1 MLQSLTRYIFWQTAV
16 PFAIVTF
23 VLTGIIWLTQALRML
38 DVLISQGQSIFSYFD
53 LTVLALPSTL
63 AIVLPISLLCAVLY
77 ALHKLI
83 SDSEVVVMFSAGMS
97 MWRVAVPVLAVA
109 GAVSVV
115 VLALNIY
122 VAPAGLRE
130 LKSRLY
136 EIRGDV
142 VTTML
147 REGTFTNPTEGL
159 TVYVRERS
167 SDGTV
172 HGILVQDSRNKMKP
186 TTYLAETGSLV
197 KSPAGPRLVM
207 FNGNIQRVERTDD
220 GESGPVTLLYFDKY
234 TYDLSSYIQQE
245 PDYYNEAR
253 ERYFSELVNPAPDD
267 AYAQQFRT
275 QLLAD
280 ANDRISNAI
289 YPLLFAL
296 VALAALLP
304 APFSRRGYGMRIA
317 LAAGIALFFRVLA
330 FGIVSSAA
338 TAPATIPVMYIVPLL
353 VCAMAAAVL
362 SGVPVEGKTIAGLNA
377 VRAMIRH
384 PRPGSHSR

>member
-38 DVLISQGQSIFSYFD
+38 DVLISQGQSILAYFD

-63 AIVLPISLLCAVLY
+63 SIVLPISLLCAVLY
-77 ALHKLI
+77 VLHKLI

-97 MWRVAVPVLAVA
+97 MWRVALPVLAVA

-122 VAPAGLRE
+122 IAPAGLRE

-172 HGILVQDSRNKMKP
+172 HGILVQDSRNKLKP

-207 FNGNIQRVERTDD
+207 FNGNIQRVERTAN
-220 GESGPVTLLYFDKY
+220 GQSGPVTLLYFDKY

-245 PDYYNEAR
+245 PEYYNEAR

-267 AYAQQFRT
+267 AYAKQFRT

-280 ANDRISNAI
+280 ANDRISNAL

-338 TAPATIPVMYIVPLL
+338 TAPAAIPLMYAIPLL

-362 SGVPVEGKTIAGLNA
+362 SGIPVETKTIAGMNA
-377 VRAMIRH
+377 IRARIRH
-384 PRPGSHSR
+384 PRSGSRA

>member
-1 MLQSLTRYIFWQTAV
+1 MLQSLTRYIFWQSAV

-38 DVLISQGQSIFSYFD
+38 DVLISQGQSIFAYFD

-77 ALHKLI
+77 VLHKLI

-97 MWRVAVPVLAVA
+97 MWRVALPVLAVA

-122 VAPAGLRE
+122 IAPAGLRE

-142 VTTML
+142 ITTML

-172 HGILVQDSRNKMKP
+172 HGILVQDSRNKLKP

-207 FNGNIQRVERTDD
+207 FNGNIQRVDRTAD

-245 PDYYNEAR
+245 PEYYNEAR

-267 AYAQQFRT
+267 AYAKQFRT

-317 LAAGIALFFRVLA
+317 MAASIALFFRVLA

-338 TAPATIPVMYIVPLL
+338 TAPAAIPIMYIIPLL

-362 SGVPVEGKTIAGLNA
+362 SGVPLEAKALAGINA
-377 VRAMIRH
+377 IRAMIRH
-384 PRPGSHSR
+384 PRSGRRA

>member
-1 MLQSLTRYIFWQTAV
+1 MLQSLTRYIFWQSAV

-122 VAPAGLRE
+122 IAPAGLRE

-142 VTTML
+142 VSTML

-172 HGILVQDSRNKMKP
+172 HGILVQDSRNKLKP

-207 FNGNIQRVERTDD
+207 FNGNIQRVDRTAD

-245 PDYYNEAR
+245 PEYYNEAR

-267 AYAQQFRT
+267 AYAKQFRT

-280 ANDRISNAI
+280 ANDRLSNAL

-304 APFSRRGYGMRIA
+304 APFSRRGYGVRIA
-317 LAAGIALFFRVLA
+317 MAASIALFFRVLA

-338 TAPATIPVMYIVPLL
+338 TAPAAIPLMYIIPLL
-353 VCAMAAAVL
+353 VCAMAGAVL
-362 SGVPVEGKTIAGLNA
+362 SGVPLEAKAFAGLNA
-377 VRAMIRH
+377 IRAMIRH
-384 PRPGSHSR
+384 PRSGRRA

>member
-1 MLQSLTRYIFWQTAV
+1 MLQSLTRYIFWQTAA

-38 DVLISQGQSIFSYFD
+38 DVLISQGQSIFTYFE

-83 SDSEVVVMFSAGMS
+83 TDSEVVVMFSAGMS
-97 MWRVAVPVLAVA
+97 MWRLATPVLALA
-109 GAVSVV
+109 GAVSIF

-122 VAPAGLRE
+122 IAPAGLRE

-147 REGTFTNPTEGL
+147 REGSFTNPADGL

-167 SDGTV
+167 GDGTI
-172 HGILVQDSRNKMKP
+172 HGILVQDSRNPDKP

-207 FNGNIQRVERTDD
+207 FNGNIQRVERKAD
-220 GESGPVTLLYFDKY
+220 GETSPVTLLYFDKY

-245 PDYYNEAR
+245 PQYYNEAR
-253 ERYFSELVNPAPDD
+253 ERYFSELVDPAPDD
-267 AYAQQFRT
+267 SYAKQFRS

-280 ANDRISNAI
+280 ANDRLSNPLF
-289 YPLLFAL
+289 PLLFAL

-304 APFSRRGYGMRIA
+304 APFSRRGYGARIA
-317 LAAGIALFFRVLA
+317 SAAGIALFFRVLA
-330 FGIVSSAA
+330 FAIVSSAS
-338 TAPATIPVMYIVPLL
+338 TTPAVTPLMYVLPLF
-353 VCAMAAAVL
+353 VCAIAGAVL
-362 SGVPVEGKTIAGLNA
+362 SGVPVEARVLSWLNSA
-377 VRAMIRH
+377 RATIRH
-384 PRPGSHSR
+384 PRSGSRA

>member
-1 MLQSLTRYIFWQTAV
+1 MLQSLTRYIFWQSAV

-122 VAPAGLRE
+122 IAPAGLRE

-142 VTTML
+142 VSTML

-172 HGILVQDSRNKMKP
+172 HGILVQDSRNKLKP

-207 FNGNIQRVERTDD
+207 FNGNIQRVDRTAD

-245 PDYYNEAR
+245 PEYYNEAR

-267 AYAQQFRT
+267 AYAKQFRT

-280 ANDRISNAI
+280 ANDRLSNAL

-304 APFSRRGYGMRIA
+304 APFSRRGYGVRIA
-317 LAAGIALFFRVLA
+317 MAASIALFFRVLA

-338 TAPATIPVMYIVPLL
+338 TAPAAIPLMYVIPLL
-353 VCAMAAAVL
+353 VCAMAGAVL
-362 SGVPVEGKTIAGLNA
+362 SGVPLEAKALAGLNA
-377 VRAMIRH
+377 IRAMIRH
-384 PRPGSHSR
+384 PRSGRRA

>member
-1 MLQSLTRYIFWQTAV
+1 MLQSLTRYIFWQTAA

-38 DVLISQGQSIFSYFD
+38 DVLISQGQSILTYFE
-53 LTVLALPSTL
+53 LTILALPSTL

-83 SDSEVVVMFSAGMS
+83 TDSEVVVMFSAGIS
-97 MWRVAVPVLAVA
+97 MWRVALPGLAVA
-109 GAVSVV
+109 GAVSVIL
-115 VLALNIY
+115 LALNIY
-122 VAPAGLRE
+122 IAPAGLRE

-142 VTTML
+142 ITTML
-147 REGTFTNPTEGL
+147 REGAFTNPAEGL

-172 HGILVQDSRNKMKP
+172 HGILVQDSRNPERP

-197 KSPAGPRLVM
+197 RSPAGPRLVM
-207 FNGNIQRVERTDD
+207 FNGNIQRVDRSPN

-234 TYDLSSYIQQE
+234 TYDLSSYMQE
-245 PDYYNEAR
+245 EPQYYNEAR

-267 AYAQQFRT
+267 TYAKQFRP

-280 ANDRISNAI
+280 ANDRISNAL
-289 YPLLFAL
+289 YPMLFAL

-304 APFSRRGYGMRIA
+304 APFSRRGYGIRIA
-317 LAAGIALFFRVLA
+317 SAAGIALFFRVLA

-338 TAPATIPVMYIVPLL
+338 TTPAVTPLMYLIPLA
-353 VCAMAAAVL
+353 VCAVAVAVL
-362 SGVPVEGKTIAGLNA
+362 SGIPVETKAIGWLNA
-377 VRAMIRH
+377 ARAMIRH
-384 PRPGSHSR
+384 SGSGSSAR